1 MNVDSSLQ
9 SSEEFSC
16 KEKRMDY
23 YRIADNNISVLWENE
38 AGKAEFYGKL
48 GISFH
53 PVFLG
58 AYELSDK
65 EREEVGEYDMQ
76 ICMRN
81 NGEFETPL
89 RYTTVSHQI
98 YYKQGKDFCITFV
111 RKGSLDIPI
120 MTIKTSD
127 SFRKVEMIPHS
138 DFYNVYSL
146 QLLQAVFQQMMP
158 LQNGFMMHGA
168 AIEYKGE
175 GIIFT
180 GFSGSGK
187 STQARLWRK
196 YRNTITTNGD
206 SPIIRKIQDTV
217 YMYGTPWCGTS
228 GESINR
234 RTPLKAVVLVNK
246 SMTNHVEE
254 ITGDDA
260 VFAVYTN
267 VLYYSQDEE
276 DLDRLLEVLPD
287 IVSKIKVYRLFCNM
301 EEDAVNTLEKA
312 LYEENK

>member
-1 MNVDSSLQ
+1 
-9 SSEEFSC
+9 
-16 KEKRMDY
+16 MDY
-23 YRIADNNISVLWENE
+23 YRIADNNISVLWEDE
-38 AGKAEFYGKL
+38 AGKNEFYDRL

-58 AYELSDK
+58 AYEQGDK
-65 EREEVGEYDMQ
+65 ERENIKKYDMQ
-76 ICMRN
+76 IIMKYTQR
-81 NGEFETPL
+81 FERPSS
-89 RYTTVSHQI
+89 YTIVSNQI
-98 YYKQGKDFCITFV
+98 YYKQGKNFCMTFV
-111 RKGSLDIPI
+111 NKKNLDMPVL
-120 MTIKTSD
+120 TIKTSNC
-127 SFRKVEMIPHS
+127 FHNVEFIPHS

-146 QLLQAVFQQMMP
+146 QLLQVVFEQMMP

-196 YRNTITTNGD
+196 YRKTITTNGD

-234 RTPLKAVVLVNK
+234 RTPLKAIVLVK
-246 SMTNHVEE
+246 QSQTNRVEE

-287 IVSKIKVYRLFCNM
+287 IVHKIKVYRLFCNM
-301 EEDAVNTLEKA
+301 EEDAVNTLEKT
-312 LYEENK
+312 LYEETNETGI

>member
-1 MNVDSSLQ
+1 
-9 SSEEFSC
+9 
-16 KEKRMDY
+16 MDY
-23 YRIADNNISVLWENE
+23 YRIADNNICVQWEDE
-38 AGKAEFYGKL
+38 AGKEEFYGRL
-48 GISFH
+48 GISYH
-53 PVFLG
+53 PVYLG

-65 EREEVGEYDMQ
+65 ERDEVKEYDMQ
-76 ICMRN
+76 ILVK
-81 NGEFETPL
+81 NGGKFEIPKK
-89 RYTTVSHQI
+89 YTTVSSQV
-98 YYKQGKDFCITFV
+98 YYKQDGNFCITFI
-111 RKGSLDIPI
+111 RNRNLNMPI
-120 MTIKTSD
+120 LTIRTSD
-127 SFRKVEMIPHS
+127 SFRKVEIIPHS
-138 DFYNVYSL
+138 DYYNVYSL
-146 QLLQAVFQQMMP
+146 QLLEAVFQQMMP

-312 LYEENK
+312 LYEEDK